1 MNSIN
6 TVNHH
11 DWKRDI
17 SAVLVSAFEVT
28 IKKNILGLGKKQ
40 KATKKNNFNEIV

>member
-6 TVNHH
+6 AVDHH

-17 SAVLVSAFEVT
+17 SAALVSAFEVK
-28 IKKNILGLGKKQ
+28 IKKNILGLAKKQ
-40 KATKKNNFNEIV
+40 KTSQKEPL